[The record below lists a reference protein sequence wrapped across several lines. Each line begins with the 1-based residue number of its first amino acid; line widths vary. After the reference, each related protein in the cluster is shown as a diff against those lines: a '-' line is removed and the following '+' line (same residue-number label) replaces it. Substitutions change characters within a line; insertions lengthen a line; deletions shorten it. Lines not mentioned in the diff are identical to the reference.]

1 MKEQEKK
8 PQIGQIVLNA
18 LDTLD
23 EELIDALAKNPRRS
37 ARELAREIHSS
48 PSTVLKRLSN
58 LEKSGIIRGYC
69 VERDWE
75 KLGYDFMA
83 MIEVTIRKGALIE
96 VQKKIA
102 QLPGVVSVYDVTGQ
116 ADSLV
121 LARCKNRRD
130 FSYLVKKILAMEQVE
145 RTNTHVILNTIKE
158 NYRISV

>member
-1 MKEQEKK
+1 MKQKEKQ
-8 PQIGQIVLNA
+8 PQIGQTK

-23 EELIDALAKNPRRS
+23 EELMDALAKNPRRS
-37 ARELAREIHSS
+37 ARELARELNSS
-48 PSTVLKRLSN
+48 PSTILKRLSR
-58 LEKSGIIRGYC
+58 LEDSGLIRGYS

-121 LARCKNRRD
+121 LARCKSRRD
-130 FSYLVKKILAMEQVE
+130 FSQLVKKILAMEQVE

-158 NYRISV
+158 NYRIV

>member
-1 MKEQEKK
+1 MAIEEFDE
-8 PQIGQIVLNA
+8 A
-18 LDTLD
+18 LL
-23 EELIDALAKNPRRS
+23 EELSKNPRRS
-37 ARELAREIHSS
+37 SRELARSLNSS
-48 PSTVLKRLSN
+48 PSTVLHHLSQ
-58 LEKSGIIRGYC
+58 LEKSGILRGYS

-75 KLGYDFMA
+75 ALGYDFMA

-102 QLPGVVSVYDVTGQ
+102 QLPDVVSVYDATGQ

-130 FSYLVKKILAMEQVE
+130 FSNLVKKILAMEQVE

-158 NYRISV
+158 NYRTL